1 MKRMRLKFDLRAL
14 FVMLMDALG
23 VAVAVGLALWARF
36 DFSVAQVPKQ
46 YVQAWLQ
53 YMPMDIIL
61 TLIIFLLFRMYRFVW
76 RFVSIRDVTFMVI
89 AVLAAFVV
97 TDGLR
102 YVLNAKLPRSV
113 QFMQLVLEEIL
124 LVGIR
129 CGMRFWELLKS
140 LPRRK
145 STETDERIMLI
156 GAGEGGRALAR
167 EILSNRHVS
176 ARICCAIDDNET
188 KWGKYLEGIPIVG
201 GRDSILY
208 AARNNDITDIIF
220 AIPSAS
226 KETRKEI
233 LNLCSQTGC
242 RLRTL
247 PFIIDAASGK
257 FGMSDVEDVQVEDL
271 LGREPIKLNTEA
283 LREFLEDKV
292 VLVTGG
298 GGSIGSELCRQVALR
313 NPKQLIILDIYEN
326 NAYDIQQELKR
337 HFGTALDLHVEIAS
351 VRDKVRIYE
360 IFDTYRP
367 DIVLHAA
374 AHKHVPLMEACPS
387 EAIKNNIFGTYH
399 VVRAAEKF
407 GVKKFVM
414 ISTDKAVNPTNCM
427 GATKRFCEMILQ
439 SREDSLTEFCSV
451 RFGNVLGSNGSVVPL
466 FKKQLEEGG
475 PVTITDKRIIRY
487 FMTISEAAQLVLEA
501 GAMAKQNQIFVL
513 DMGEQVKILTLAE
526 NLIRLSGLEPY
537 KDIDIIETGLRPGE
551 KLYEEL
557 LMKRETLLATDN
569 QKIFIEQQQTIS
581 EEDIRGYLETLD
593 QALQDELPSEELI
606 ALLRTI
612 IPTYRSPEE
621 VNSEA
626 IAKNAAEESNDEA
639 AAENVEEEGNCEAV
653 NEDTEEAANDEDA
666 AEEAEEENCGVS
678 VEEEAEMA
686 VK

>member
-1 MKRMRLKFDLRAL
+1 MEHMRRKFDLRAL
-14 FVMLMDALG
+14 FIMLMDALG
-23 VAVAVGLALWARF
+23 VAVAMGLALWARF
-36 DFSVAQVPKQ
+36 DFSVDQISQ
-46 YVQAWLQ
+46 IWIDAWLR
-53 YMPMDIIL
+53 YLPLDIVL
-61 TLIIFLLFRMYRFVW
+61 TLIIFLIFRMYRFVW

-89 AVLAAFVV
+89 AVAIAFAV

-102 YVLNAKLPRSV
+102 YALHVRLPRSV
-113 QFMQLVLEEIL
+113 QFMQLVLEVIL

-145 STETDERIMLI
+145 SEETDERILLI
-156 GAGEGGRALAR
+156 GAGEAGRALAR
-167 EILSNRHVS
+167 EILSNRHLS
-176 ARICCAIDDNET
+176 ARICCAIDDNEA
-188 KWGKYLEGIPIVG
+188 KWGKYLEGIPIIG
-201 GRDSILY
+201 GRDAILY
-208 AARNNDITDIIF
+208 AARREDITDIIF

-226 KETRKEI
+226 LDSRREI
-233 LNLCSQTGC
+233 LSICSQTGC

-247 PFIIDAASGK
+247 PYIIDAASGK
-257 FGMSDVEDVQVEDL
+257 LGMSDVKDVQVEDL
-271 LGREPIKLNTEA
+271 LGREPIQLNTQI
-283 LREFLEDKV
+283 LQEFLEDKV

-313 NPKQLIILDIYEN
+313 QPKQLIVLDIYEN

-337 HFGTALDLHVEIAS
+337 HFGASLDLRVEIAS
-351 VRDKVRIYE
+351 IRDKERIYE
-360 IFDTYRP
+360 IFDTYHP
-367 DIVLHAA
+367 DLVFHAA
-374 AHKHVPLMEACPS
+374 AHKHVPLMEDCPS

-399 VVRAAEKF
+399 VVRAAEKY
-407 GVKKFVM
+407 GAKKFVM

-439 SREDSLTEFCSV
+439 SREDSATEFCSV

-466 FKKQLEEGG
+466 FKKQIEEGG

-557 LMKRETLLATDN
+557 LMKSETLLATDN
-569 QKIFIEQQQTIS
+569 KKIFVEQQQHIS
-581 EEDIRGYLETLD
+581 ESDIRAHLETLD
-593 QALQDELPSEELI
+593 RALRDETPNEELI
-606 ALLRTI
+606 ALLRSI
-612 IPTYRSPEE
+612 IPTYHSPEE
-621 VNSEA
+621 VNSAA
-626 IAKNAAEESNDEA
+626 IAREA
-639 AAENVEEEGNCEAV
+639 ATVTA
-653 NEDTEEAANDEDA
+653 
-666 AEEAEEENCGVS
+666 
-678 VEEEAEMA
+678 
-686 VK
+686 